1 MAAAV
6 PADLL
11 TAIHTAQRFIVCGHA
26 RPDGD
31 AIGSVMAMAAALR
44 ALGKTEVRTISAD
57 PPPAPFFAL
66 PGMPSLAVTREV
78 DAAGCVVIVMES
90 GSLERTGIDGLA
102 AGQVINID
110 HHLGNSG
117 YGAINWF
124 DESAAA
130 CGELVADLIDALG
143 VAWTP
148 EIAQHLYVAVLTDT
162 GSFRHSHITERTF
175 ELARRCV
182 AHGADPVDLYRQMY
196 DSYSLGRLRL
206 TGQLLHAME
215 LEAQG
220 RVALLRLTPDVHA
233 RTGSTPDESDGLV
246 NLPFSAGAVQIV
258 VLLRADADGT
268 SRVSLRSRGEI
279 DIRAVAQQ
287 FGGGGHRNASGFTS
301 DRSLDDLRAELL
313 PLLVEA
319 LPRDAAH

>member
-6 PADLL
+6 PGDLL

-44 ALGKTEVRTISAD
+44 ALGKTEVRTVSAD
-57 PPPAPFFAL
+57 PPPAPFVAL
-66 PGMPSLAVTREV
+66 PGIPSLAVTREV
-78 DAAGCVVIVMES
+78 DATGCVVIVMES

-162 GSFRHSHITERTF
+162 GSFRHSHITARTF

-206 TGQLLHAME
+206 TGELLHAME
-215 LEAQG
+215 LEDQG
-220 RVALLRLTPDVHA
+220 RIALLRLTPEVHA

-258 VLLRADADGT
+258 VLLRAEDDGT

-301 DRSLDDLRAELL
+301 NRSLDDLRATLL

-319 LPRDAAH
+319 LPPDAAH